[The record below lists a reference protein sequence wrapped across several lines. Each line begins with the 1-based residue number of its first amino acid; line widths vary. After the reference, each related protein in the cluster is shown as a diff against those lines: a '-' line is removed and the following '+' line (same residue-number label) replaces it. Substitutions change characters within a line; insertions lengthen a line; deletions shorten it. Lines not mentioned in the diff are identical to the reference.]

1 MFPSMNSRP
10 NFTSQNVTKH
20 PTKLSTLV
28 PIFPI
33 LFCYPHFSI
42 RIFLSAFFHPH
53 FSIRIFPSAFF
64 HPHFSIRIFPS
75 AFFHPHFSIRIFHP
89 HFSIRHPP
97 SAIRRHPVRT
107 LQRPLHMSRI
117 EFNELSSCE
126 VRRLNQVETV
136 DILRIG
142 SAVLQAWFTRE

>member
-20 PTKLSTLV
+20 PAKLSTLV

-42 RIFLSAFFHPH
+42 RIFPSAFYHPH

-75 AFFHPHFSIRIFHP
+75 AFFHP
-89 HFSIRHPP
+89 P
-97 SAIRRHPVRT
+97 SAIRRHPVLT
-107 LQRPLHMSRI
+107 LQRPEISPRNLQST
-117 EFNELSSCE
+117 LSVSHCALKNIFGCLFFFLKLLKQNAE
-126 VRRLNQVETV
+126 DNKGNDR
-136 DILRIG
+136 
-142 SAVLQAWFTRE
+142 

>member
-20 PTKLSTLV
+20 PAKLSTLV

-42 RIFLSAFFHPH
+42 RIFPSAFFHPHFSIRIFPSAFFHPHFSIRIFPSAFFHPH

-89 HFSIRHPP
+89 PSAIRHPP
-97 SAIRRHPVRT
+97 PSGPHFTETQSFRLPV
-107 LQRPLHMSRI
+107 L
-117 EFNELSSCE
+117 FNNSHCRSS
-126 VRRLNQVETV
+126 
-136 DILRIG
+136 
-142 SAVLQAWFTRE
+142 

>member
-20 PTKLSTLV
+20 PAKLSTLV

-42 RIFLSAFFHPH
+42 RTFPSAFFHPQ

-64 HPHFSIRIFPS
+64 HPPS
-75 AFFHPHFSIRIFHP
+75 A
-89 HFSIRHPP
+89 IRHPP
-97 SAIRRHPVRT
+97 PSGPHFTET
-107 LQRPLHMSRI
+107 LFSWCSQTVS
-117 EFNELSSCE
+117 
-126 VRRLNQVETV
+126 VKRRLQTA
-136 DILRIG
+136 DCR
-142 SAVLQAWFTRE
+142 LQTADCRLQTGGKMQTDGKMQTADQG